1 MLDLKIDQLRLNVE
15 GAAGHEYRVRP
26 IVSRAMALLPD
37 RLERRLGKQL
47 PAPGNLGALQVPP
60 LRLDLR
66 AAGDEQAA
74 QALADAIVEALA
86 LKLAV

>member
-1 MLDLKIDQLRLNVE
+1 MIDLKIDQLRLNIE

-26 IVSRAMALLPD
+26 IVSRAIALLPD
-37 RLERRLGKQL
+37 RLERQLGKQ
-47 PAPGNLGALQVPP
+47 PPGTNNLDALQVPP

-74 QALADAIVEALA
+74 QALADAIVEALV